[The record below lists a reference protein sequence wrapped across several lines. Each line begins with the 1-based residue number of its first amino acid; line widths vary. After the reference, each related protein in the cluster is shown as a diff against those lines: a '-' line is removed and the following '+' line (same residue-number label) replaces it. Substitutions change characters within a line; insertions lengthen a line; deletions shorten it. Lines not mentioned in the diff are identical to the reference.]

1 MSPHK
6 DIKYPPLTPSQRQ
19 VNDISIQTIFLLK
32 VHIVQLANYTTV
44 FKLTQL
50 CFFISEL
57 QMTIL
62 YKMTRS
68 RRQNK
73 GNMGK
78 ALMLFL
84 SNHLRPER

>member
-1 MSPHK
+1 M
-6 DIKYPPLTPSQRQ
+6 
-19 VNDISIQTIFLLK
+19 
-32 VHIVQLANYTTV
+32 QLANYTTV